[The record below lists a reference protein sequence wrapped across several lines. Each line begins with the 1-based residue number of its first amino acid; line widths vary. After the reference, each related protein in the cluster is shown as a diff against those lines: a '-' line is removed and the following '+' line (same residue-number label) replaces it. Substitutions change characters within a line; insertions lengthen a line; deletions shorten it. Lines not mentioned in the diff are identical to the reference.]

1 MTLTHIEASRNL
13 LAVAREGRLIQGT
26 WHREEE
32 DGRELA
38 CLLYAMGNGVK
49 IDAPDKCPSSVMPE
63 WMAHLAIGL
72 FDSQEREAAIAW
84 GIRLGEQM
92 GREEWGRI
100 AWESVRRDLL
110 IGTVDEALEHARKT
124 CSAEPYWQQVESA
137 CRQVQEALRG
147 NGDLS
152 AAESAARS
160 AARSA
165 AWSAAWRAAWSAAS
179 AARSAARSAASAAGS
194 AAGSAAASAA
204 GSAARS
210 AAWTAAWS
218 AAWSAAASAA
228 RSVQATRLCDLIDAA
243 MGAA

>member
-13 LAVAREGRLIQGT
+13 LAVAREGRLIQGA
-26 WHREEE
+26 WHREE

-63 WMAHLAIGL
+63 WMAHLVIGL

-110 IGTVDEALEHARKT
+110 IGTVDEVLEHARKT

-147 NGDLS
+147 NGDLR

-160 AARSA
+160 AA
-165 AWSAAWRAAWSAAS
+165 
-179 AARSAARSAASAAGS
+179 SAARSAASAAWS
-194 AAGSAAASAA
+194 PAASAAASA
-204 GSAARS
+204 
-210 AAWTAAWS
+210 
-218 AAWSAAASAA
+218 
-228 RSVQATRLCDLIDAA
+228 QATRLCDLIDAA